1 MIRLGK
7 MSDLDQIL
15 NLVEEAKELMK
26 EHDNEQWDDQ
36 YPLLEHFEE
45 DIAKDYLY
53 VLEENDKIY
62 GFIVVDQ
69 DQAEWYDDID
79 WPVNREA
86 LAEPSFTKM
95 DISMSFASF
104 NASLEV

>member
-1 MIRLGK
+1 MIRLNK

-26 EHDNEQWDDQ
+26 EHDNEQWGNYQ

-53 VLEENDKIY
+53 VLEENDKLLM
-62 GFIVVDQ
+62 
-69 DQAEWYDDID
+69 
-79 WPVNREA
+79 P
-86 LAEPSFTKM
+86 LLSTKTKQNGM
-95 DISMSFASF
+95 MT
-104 NASLEV
+104 LTGQ

>member
-45 DIAKDYLY
+45 DIAKTICTY
-53 VLEENDKIY
+53 
-62 GFIVVDQ
+62 
-69 DQAEWYDDID
+69 
-79 WPVNREA
+79 
-86 LAEPSFTKM
+86 
-95 DISMSFASF
+95 
-104 NASLEV
+104 

>member
-53 VLEENDKIY
+53 VLEENDM
-62 GFIVVDQ
+62 
-69 DQAEWYDDID
+69 
-79 WPVNREA
+79 A
-86 LAEPSFTKM
+86 LLLSTKTKQNGM
-95 DISMSFASF
+95 MT
-104 NASLEV
+104 LTGQ

>member
-53 VLEENDKIY
+53 
-62 GFIVVDQ
+62 
-69 DQAEWYDDID
+69 
-79 WPVNREA
+79 
-86 LAEPSFTKM
+86 S
-95 DISMSFASF
+95 
-104 NASLEV
+104 

>member
-7 MSDLDQIL
+7 MSDLDQTL

-53 VLEENDKIY
+53 VLEEMTK
-62 GFIVVDQ
+62 FM
-69 DQAEWYDDID
+69 
-79 WPVNREA
+79 A
-86 LAEPSFTKM
+86 LLLSTKTKQNGM
-95 DISMSFASF
+95 MT
-104 NASLEV
+104 LTGQ

>member
-62 GFIVVDQ
+62 I
-69 DQAEWYDDID
+69 
-79 WPVNREA
+79 
-86 LAEPSFTKM
+86 LLLSTKTKQNGM
-95 DISMSFASF
+95 MT
-104 NASLEV
+104 LTGQ

>member
-1 MIRLGK
+1 MGR
-7 MSDLDQIL
+7 S
-15 NLVEEAKELMK
+15 V
-26 EHDNEQWDDQ
+26 
-36 YPLLEHFEE
+36 PTLEHFEE

-79 WPVNREA
+79 WPVIEKA
-86 LAEPSFTKM
+86 PLLFI
-95 DISMSFASF
+95 D
-104 NASLEV
+104 

>member
-79 WPVNREA
+79 WPVNREGA
-86 LAEPSFTKM
+86 FVIHRLTGSK
-95 DISMSFASF
+95 
-104 NASLEV
+104 

>member
-53 VLEENDKIY
+53 VLEENNKIY

-79 WPVNREA
+79 WPVNRRRLCYSSINWFER
-86 LAEPSFTKM
+86 
-95 DISMSFASF
+95 I
-104 NASLEV
+104 

>member
-53 VLEENDKIY
+53 VLGKMTK
-62 GFIVVDQ
+62 FM
-69 DQAEWYDDID
+69 
-79 WPVNREA
+79 A
-86 LAEPSFTKM
+86 LLLSTKTKQNGM
-95 DISMSFASF
+95 MT
-104 NASLEV
+104 LTGQ

>member
-53 VLEENDKIY
+53 VLEEIIK
-62 GFIVVDQ
+62 FM
-69 DQAEWYDDID
+69 
-79 WPVNREA
+79 A
-86 LAEPSFTKM
+86 LLLSTKTKQNGM
-95 DISMSFASF
+95 MT
-104 NASLEV
+104 LTGQ

>member
-53 VLEENDKIY
+53 VLEENDKI
-62 GFIVVDQ
+62 FM
-69 DQAEWYDDID
+69 
-79 WPVNREA
+79 A
-86 LAEPSFTKM
+86 LLLSTKTKQNGM
-95 DISMSFASF
+95 MT
-104 NASLEV
+104 LTGQ

>member
-1 MIRLGK
+1 M
-7 MSDLDQIL
+7 
-15 NLVEEAKELMK
+15 
-26 EHDNEQWDDQ
+26 DDQ

-69 DQAEWYDDID
+69 DKQ
-79 WPVNREA
+79 NGMMT
-86 LAEPSFTKM
+86 LTGQ
-95 DISMSFASF
+95 
-104 NASLEV
+104 

>member
-15 NLVEEAKELMK
+15 NLIEEAKELMK

-79 WPVNREA
+79 WPVNEGAFVIHRLTGSKEI
-86 LAEPSFTKM
+86 LK
-95 DISMSFASF
+95 DYRIIQ
-104 NASLEV
+104 LCY